1 MASDGEYVGITEAPF
16 EEMNEFEEQ
25 PTMSIEEDSRYLAFL
40 QAAVLVDD
48 AKNVRNPDH
57 KMDLHS
63 LRCVS
68 SYIYKYIYIEVYIH
82 LYTVISHGDEF
93 PLPYAVFFPRLYRI
107 VNHKWVLIIFRLI
120 SMLHMALA
128 LFEKPTYTTCIHED
142 VACGIELVILAIYLT
157 EVLLLYSTVPRKV
170 FRSDQW
176 TIGFIVLIL
185 INFIDVFTFY
195 VGVTFRWSRYCR
207 PYYLAWHVPLLRRSL
222 KDIRK
227 TVPNVIE
234 VAVLVAV
241 LIFLYTI
248 FCIVLYLDTE
258 EGDTYFDGFGDGAF
272 NLLIC
277 LTTANY
283 PDVMM
288 PAYSS
293 NRSNAIVFVSFLLI
307 GLYFLMNLV
316 LAVIYNQYRKHLK
329 EGVIRNVLMQRE
341 VLDRAFKLIDTPGQ
355 RRITL
360 RQWIDFVSIL
370 RPHYNMEKSALL
382 FETLDVDEDD
392 HISNTEFMKILQI
405 LNLKVRMRKQNPN
418 CFEVFCSPVYFSRIS
433 EKIKKMVKH
442 RYFEYFM
449 DLIIVANVVYVV
461 IDLNLMFHGGE
472 RNQFYIDYYILGI
485 FIVEMCLKMYA
496 FGIVEYMRHK
506 WNVFDF
512 VIVVVSVIGF
522 ILEATGYATRS
533 QVRLVVL
540 CRVLRLVRIIGK
552 MERYQVIVGTI
563 LQLIP
568 ALVTYAGIQYMFY
581 YFFAVVGMD
590 AFGGKITKSDEAL
603 RESDFGQSNYYA
615 NSFNNVCEAFIT
627 LWELQVVNNWHV
639 ITLGYVVVTNKLAR
653 VFFICFYLV
662 AVVLVMN
669 IVVAFILEAFVI
681 QWESNQKSRRSHFE
695 DRINAIGV
703 RRAADESGHAETS
716 RGKWVAY
723 KKQKTSEILQSLF
736 SEELAEFDETSMDM
750 LADQLIV
757 YEHRRLMEDD
767 DLPASTVSSRAAQE
781 TPKR

>member
-1 MASDGEYVGITEAPF
+1 MASDGEYVGISEAPF
-16 EEMNEFEEQ
+16 SELDEFQEK
-25 PTMSIEEDSRYLAFL
+25 PTMSIEDDPRYLAFL

-63 LRCVS
+63 LR
-68 SYIYKYIYIEVYIH
+68 
-82 LYTVISHGDEF
+82 
-93 PLPYAVFFPRLYRI
+93 LYRI
-107 VNHKWVLIIFRLI
+107 VNHKWVLFVFRLI
-120 SMLHMALA
+120 SIIHMWLA
-128 LFEKPTYTTCIHED
+128 LFEKPAYTSLIHPD
-142 VACGIELVILAIYLT
+142 VAGAIELLILAVYIA
-157 EVLLLYSTVPRKV
+157 EILLLYSTVPTKI

-176 TIGFIVLIL
+176 TIGFIVLII
-185 INFIDVFTFY
+185 INFLDVFTY
-195 VGVTFRWSRYCR
+195 YLGVTFRWSRYCR
-207 PYYLAWHVPLLRRSL
+207 PYYLAWHVPLLRSSL

-227 TVPNVIE
+227 TIPNVIE
-234 VAVLVAV
+234 VAILVAV

-248 FCIVLYLDTE
+248 FCVVLYLDTE
-258 EGDTYFDGFGDGAF
+258 EGDTYFDGFADGAF
-272 NLLIC
+272 NLLVC

-293 NRSNAIVFVSFLLI
+293 DRTNAIVFVSFLLI

-341 VLDRAFKLIDTPGQ
+341 VLDRAFKLIDSPGQ
-355 RRITL
+355 RRINL
-360 RQWIDFVSIL
+360 RQWLDFVTVL
-370 RPHYNMEKSALL
+370 RPHYSSEKSALL
-382 FETLDVDEDD
+382 FEALDIDEDG
-392 HISNTEFMKILQI
+392 HVSSTEFMKILQI
-405 LNLKVRMRKQNPN
+405 LNLKVRLRKTNPN
-418 CFEVFCSPVYFSRIS
+418 CFEVFCAPIYFSRIS
-433 EKIKKMVKH
+433 EKVKRMVKH

-449 DLIIVANVVYVV
+449 DLIIVANVIYVV

-472 RNQFYIDYYILGI
+472 RQQFYIDYYILGI
-485 FIVEMCLKMYA
+485 FVIEMFLKMYA
-496 FGIVEYMRHK
+496 FGFREYMRHK

-512 VIVVVSVIGF
+512 VIVVVSLIG
-522 ILEATGYATRS
+522 IVLEATGYATRS

-581 YFFAVVGMD
+581 YFFAIVGMD
-590 AFGGKITKSDEAL
+590 AFGGKITRSDEAL

-615 NSFNNVCEAFIT
+615 NSFNNLCEAFVT

-669 IVVAFILEAFVI
+669 IVVAFILEAFVM
-681 QWESNQKSRRSHFE
+681 QWEANQKSRLSHFE

-703 RRAADESGHAETS
+703 RRAADERGSRRQSETS

-757 YEHRRLMEDD
+757 YEHRRLTEDE
-767 DLPASTVSSRAAQE
+767 DLPASTVSPRAAHD
-781 TPKR
+781 TP